1 MSTIDEIFAT
11 ISDEDLQSSI
21 DELLVIDPTTRQI
34 SLPSSE
40 LIFGVESD
48 THSERKYFL
57 CPRYVGNNVDLASC
71 FIRVNYRNANGQT
84 DFYLVD
90 DVVVNGDSVV
100 FSWELHKK
108 ATLYKGQ
115 VHFVVC
121 VYRADNLEW
130 NTTLTSGVVLEGLEP
145 DIDGIVL
152 ETGDAVAQLI
162 NMVSAQTE
170 AVKAEGA
177 TQIAAVNASAEATES
192 RILNEIE
199 AKGTNTLAS
208 IPIDYTAL
216 GEAVGALE
224 RMAAPGI
231 VCEAEGTSIVVED
244 ASNSP
249 VQNLRI
255 FGRSTQDGTPTPEAP
270 VEIQSVE
277 NPKVTVAGKNLIAPD
292 KVDKTKNG
300 FVQKYNA
307 DDGSI
312 TISGAAEANVDTV
325 FHLKDMDRH
334 PFLNGGTAYSLKVYK
349 DGVSVPFGIKQ
360 VFVDGDVTW
369 GWKQV
374 EVRDRRITQIYVQKT
389 PSVGDTSM
397 CGTYR
402 IQLEVGTEPTEY
414 EPYKTPQTLETTHTL
429 HGIPV
434 TSGGNYTDSNG
445 QQWICDE
452 IDLERGVYVRRV
464 GSAVFTGSD
473 GKEIALST
481 TLTQSPATNTRF
493 DFFDQNVKN
502 VKIQSTN
509 ARQDILCNYTIP
521 AEKANYNGAWLNEIG
536 VFYGRISIPKDVAS
550 TVEELKALLRIVPIV
565 FAFPLATPIE
575 TPLTEAEI
583 ASFKVLH
590 TNKPHTTVLNDHSAH
605 MELSYVADTKT
616 YIDRKIE
623 AILG

>member
-11 ISDEDLQSSI
+11 ISEEDLATSV

-34 SLPSSE
+34 NLPSSE

-48 THSERKYFL
+48 AHSERKYFL
-57 CPRYVGNNVDLASC
+57 CSRYVGDNVDLASC
-71 FIRVNYRNANGQT
+71 FIRVNYRNANGEI
-84 DFYLVD
+84 DSHLVE
-90 DVVVNGDSVV
+90 DVTIKGDSVV
-100 FSWELHKK
+100 FSWELHEKV
-108 ATLYKGQ
+108 TLYRGQ
-115 VHFVVC
+115 VQFLVC
-121 VYRADNLEW
+121 AYRADKVEW
-130 NTTLTSGVVLEGLEP
+130 NTTVSSGVVLEGIEP
-145 DIDGIVL
+145 DIDGIVA
-152 ETGDAVAQLI
+152 ETGDAVAQLLS
-162 NMVSAQTE
+162 MVAVQTE

-177 TQIAAVNASAEATES
+177 TQIEVVKASAEATES
-192 RILNEIE
+192 RILDEIE

-208 IPIDYTAL
+208 IPNDYTAL
-216 GEAVGALE
+216 GEAVGALT

-244 ASNSP
+244 ASNMP

-270 VEIQSVE
+270 VEIKSVE
-277 NPKVTVAGKNLIAPD
+277 NPIVTV
-292 KVDKTKNG
+292 
-300 FVQKYNA
+300 
-307 DDGSI
+307 
-312 TISGAAEANVDTV
+312 
-325 FHLKDMDRH
+325 
-334 PFLNGGTAYSLKVYK
+334 
-349 DGVSVPFGIKQ
+349 
-360 VFVDGDVTW
+360 GD
-369 GWKQV
+369 
-374 EVRDRRITQIYVQKT
+374 
-389 PSVGDTSM
+389 
-397 CGTYR
+397 
-402 IQLEVGTEPTEY
+402 
-414 EPYKTPQTLETTHTL
+414 QTLNITHTL

-452 IDLERGVYVRRV
+452 IDLERGVYVQRV

-481 TLTQSPATNTRF
+481 TLTQSPATNSRF

-575 TPLTEAEI
+575 TPLTEAEL
-583 ASFKVLH
+583 ASFKALH